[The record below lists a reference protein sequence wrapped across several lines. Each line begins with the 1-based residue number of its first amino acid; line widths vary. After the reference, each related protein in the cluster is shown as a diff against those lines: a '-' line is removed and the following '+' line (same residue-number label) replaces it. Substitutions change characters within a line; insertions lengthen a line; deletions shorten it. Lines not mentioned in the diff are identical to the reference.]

1 MFQHRPGRLLNL
13 SLRVPPCLLPLSH
26 RELPL
31 QHVNDLPVER
41 AVLVHSEQ
49 LKALMERD
57 RDPQGDLLELAPLD
71 PVHASLIGHRSTVP
85 SR

>member
-1 MFQHRPGRLLNL
+1 
-13 SLRVPPCLLPLSH
+13 
-26 RELPL
+26 
-31 QHVNDLPVER
+31 
-41 AVLVHSEQ
+41 
-49 LKALMERD
+49 MERD